1 MDNIESVSFLTE
13 DGDSVDFYILEQ
25 TMINGMNYILVTD
38 DPEDEEAYVYIM
50 KENAREEKGEL
61 NTYVMVEDETELL
74 SVSKIFEQLM
84 EDIDIQIE

>member
-1 MDNIESVSFLTE
+1 MDKIESVSFLTE

-25 TMINGMNYILVTD
+25 TMLNGINYLLVTE

-50 KENAREEKGEL
+50 KENAGEEKGEL
-61 NTYVMVEDETELL
+61 NTYIMVEDETELL